1 MQLSR
6 RSQKPTHIRGAGKVG
21 IGALVLGLVV
31 ACTPP
36 PPPSA
41 VTIALEGR
49 LLTEADVVGGDF
61 VEESRGEA
69 GMGGGIICPE
79 ADFEF
84 ADVGVVGVS
93 VVRRSGRGEVDD
105 LFVGM
110 RDAYEACFGVVW
122 TDCGDTQTVERL
134 MVPEVGDDRIPVH
147 TVRGDP
153 PFDGRH
159 DDDRGV
165 FVRSGDTVIE
175 ITISEVHDSAQTQP
189 SIGDGEFLRI
199 VTKALEELT
208 D

>member
-49 LLTEADVVGGDF
+49 LLTEADVGGDF

-93 VVRRSGRGEVDD
+93 VVRRSGRGEVDG

-110 RDAYEACFGVVW
+110 RDVYEACFGVVW